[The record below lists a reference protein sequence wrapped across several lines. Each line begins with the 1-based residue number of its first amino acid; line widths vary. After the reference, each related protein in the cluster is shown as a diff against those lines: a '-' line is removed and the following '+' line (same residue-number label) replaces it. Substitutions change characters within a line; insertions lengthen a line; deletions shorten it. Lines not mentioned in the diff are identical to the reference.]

1 MSLQDNAAQC
11 PATAQQQEPVGGFII
26 DGQGREV
33 PITEDMIR
41 QACDDL
47 EESRQR
53 ASQQA

>member
-33 PITEDMIR
+33 PITEDMI
-41 QACDDL
+41 QEACDAL

-53 ASQQA
+53 VSQQA

>member
-1 MSLQDNAAQC
+1 MSLQDNAAQH
-11 PATAQQQEPVGGFII
+11 PTTKHQQEPVGGFII

-33 PITEDMIR
+33 PITEDMIK
-41 QACDDL
+41 QACDAL

>member
-11 PATAQQQEPVGGFII
+11 PATAHQQEPVGGFII